1 MIMTKEQ
8 NTDVK
13 TAFELL
19 AITLDEEQE
28 RIFKAGAK
36 AMEQKNVDI
45 AQAVI
50 DFAKKLQNFQNDVNE
65 LKKRWDELQEANDI
79 APQDVQDIVI
89 GDGRLFSSSRKRK
102 TGYTRH
108 VEQVGPRTN
117 FRVEFAGETVIE
129 DRLAKRVFA
138 RAIEKIGAERVS
150 GLNLQLW
157 GEPLLSQNQSVF
169 VKQPSQIEKIKG
181 GWIVKTHSSTEQKIS
196 ILNKIAK
203 ALDINLKCEVVNH

>member
-1 MIMTKEQ
+1 MAKEQ

-36 AMEQKNVDI
+36 AMEQKNVDV

-50 DFAKKLQNFQNDVNE
+50 DFAKKLQAFQNDVNE
-65 LKKRWDELQEANDI
+65 LKKRWDDLQNENDI
-79 APQDVQDIVI
+79 APQDVQDIVV

-117 FRVEFAGETVIE
+117 FRVEFADGTVIE

-138 RAIEKIGAERVS
+138 RAIEKIGAERIAR
-150 GLNLQLW
+150 LNIQQG
-157 GEPLLSQNQSVF
+157 GEPIVSKDRALIA
-169 VKQPSQIEKIKG
+169 KRPSQIEEIKN
-181 GWIVKTHSSTEQKIS
+181 GWFVKTHSATEMKVS

-203 ALDINLKCEVVNH
+203 ALDINLKCEVVEH